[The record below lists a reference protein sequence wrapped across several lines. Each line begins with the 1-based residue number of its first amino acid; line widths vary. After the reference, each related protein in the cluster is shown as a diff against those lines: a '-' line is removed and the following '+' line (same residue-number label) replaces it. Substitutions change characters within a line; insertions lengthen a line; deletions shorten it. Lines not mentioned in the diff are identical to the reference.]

1 MQLLENKNILVAV
14 TGSIAVYKTLEL
26 VRLYKKAGANV
37 KVIMTEASKKF
48 VSPLTFETL
57 SQNKVLDDHSEDWS
71 TQSDLNHIAIGKWA
85 DIFIIAPATANTI
98 NKLSNGIAD
107 NILLQTALAYPRVK
121 LLCPAANTNMLHN
134 PFTQASLKMLK
145 LCNFKL
151 INTVNK
157 ELACQ
162 DIGDGAMA
170 EVEDIFDNT
179 AKELLQT
186 KYWKDRK
193 VVLNGGGT
201 IEKIDDVR
209 YISNF
214 SSGKM
219 ANSLARALYYK
230 GADVCIVT
238 TAPSDTLPNDVHTI
252 SVQDSKEMQQ
262 YIVESIKIAKKGKMS
277 KPTLM
282 DNSQMELIQKKP
294 YFFAVAAVSDYIPTF
309 PQSGKLKK
317 DDIGD
322 TWDLSLKKN
331 IDILESL
338 NKDDIYTVGFKAE
351 LDKEN
356 AKTNAIN
363 MLNKKTLD
371 AVCLNVLDENNNFG
385 SDSNSIELITKSN
398 NSISIDGSKLVVS
411 LQLLDSLG
419 TQLVE

>member
-26 VRLYKKAGANV
+26 IRLYKKAGANV

-57 SQNKVLDDHSEDWS
+57 SQNKVLDDTNEDWS

-121 LLCPAANTNMLHN
+121 LLCPAANTNMLQN

-186 KYWKDRK
+186 RYWRDRK
-193 VVLNGGGT
+193 VVLSGGGT

-238 TAPSDTLPNDVHTI
+238 TAAGDTLPTDVHKI
-252 SVQDSKEMQQ
+252 AVQDSKEMQQ

-322 TWDLSLKKN
+322 SWDLSLKKN

-385 SDSNSIELITKSN
+385 GDSNSIELITKSN
-398 NSISIDGSKLVVS
+398 TSISIDGSKLAVS
-411 LQLLDSLG
+411 LQLLDNLG
-419 TQLVE
+419 IQFAE